1 MNDSGCTAVPVTM
14 EEEKDDEEE
23 SVQILLTRKICSR
36 LSAANRPGEF
46 CISFCT
52 EDVFSHPAA
61 KGYHQSASQQD
72 ICTAE
77 EGDTFHSVKES
88 VLCSLGLQHPLVC
101 DIYIYNARGIY
112 KLKKLSVN
120 TLHEICAPCLKMQ

>member
-1 MNDSGCTAVPVTM
+1 M

-46 CISFCT
+46 CISLHT
-52 EDVFSHPAA
+52 AGVSSHPAA
-61 KGYHQSASQQD
+61 KGHHQTASQLD

-77 EGDTFHSVKES
+77 EEDTFHSVKES
-88 VLCSLGLQHPLVC
+88 VLCSLWLTTSFSLR
-101 DIYIYNARGIY
+101 Y
-112 KLKKLSVN
+112 L
-120 TLHEICAPCLKMQ
+120 